1 MLALITAAQRH
12 HASPA
17 TWLSSYFLFSFA
29 DYFDKTNMQFGPL
42 RVFND
47 DTVAP
52 QNGFPQHPH
61 SEMEIVT
68 LVLEGE
74 VTHEDTLGNRTTIQA
89 GEVQRMTAGTGMAH
103 SEMNRQDNQLHMYQ
117 LWFVPS
123 QRGLAPSYERKDL
136 GFLSSKKNELVPLV
150 TGQKV
155 LEDVLYL
162 NSNSTI
168 YWARLDTDKQVVFK
182 TFALRLTF
190 IYVKQGSLLV
200 NGIAL
205 APNDQARITAE
216 EVVEITATKDAE
228 FILIDLPG
236 SEANY

>member
-12 HASPA
+12 HAAPA
-17 TWLSSYFLFSFA
+17 TWLSSYFLLSFA
-29 DYFDKTNMQFGPL
+29 DYFDKDNVHFGPL

-74 VTHEDTLGNRTTIQA
+74 VSHEDTLGNRTSITA
-89 GEVQRMTAGTGMAH
+89 GEVQRMTAGTGLAH
-103 SEMNRQDNQLHMYQ
+103 SEMNRQSSQLHLYQ
-117 LWFVPS
+117 LWFIPS
-123 QRGLAPSYERKDL
+123 QKGLAPSYEQKDL
-136 GFLSSKKNELVPLV
+136 SFLKSKKNQLVPLV

-155 LEDVLYL
+155 LEDVVYM
-162 NSNSTI
+162 NSNSTV
-168 YWARLDTDKQVVFK
+168 YWARLDTDAQLLFR

-200 NGIAL
+200 NGVAVTT
-205 APNDQARITAE
+205 NDQARLTAE
-216 EVVEITATKDAE
+216 EVVDIKATKDAE

>member
-1 MLALITAAQRH
+1 MLAYISAAQRH
-12 HASPA
+12 HAAPA

-29 DYFDKTNMQFGPL
+29 DYFDKNNMHFGPL

-68 LVLEGE
+68 LVFEGE
-74 VTHEDTLGNRTTIQA
+74 VSHEDTMGNRTTIQA
-89 GEVQRMTAGTGMAH
+89 GEVQRMTAGTGLAH
-103 SEMNRQDNQLHMYQ
+103 SEMNRQDSQLHLYQ
-117 LWFVPS
+117 MWFIPS
-123 QRGLAPSYERKDL
+123 QRGLAPSYEQKDL
-136 GFLSSKKNELVPLV
+136 GFLSSKKNELIPLV

-155 LEDVLYL
+155 LEDVVYM
-162 NSNSTI
+162 NSNSTV
-168 YWARLDTDKQVVFK
+168 YWSRLDADKTITFK
-182 TFALRLTF
+182 TFAIRLTF

-200 NGIAL
+200 NGTVL
-205 APNDQARITAE
+205 NPNDQARLTAE
-216 EVVEITATKDAE
+216 ETVEITATKDAE

>member
-1 MLALITAAQRH
+1 MLAYVSAAQRH
-12 HASPA
+12 HAAPTA
-17 TWLSSYFLFSFA
+17 WLSSYFLFSFA
-29 DYFDKTNMQFGPL
+29 DYFDRNNQQFGPL

-74 VTHEDTLGNRTTIQA
+74 VSHEDTMGNRTTITA
-89 GEVQRMTAGTGMAH
+89 GEVQRMTAGTGLAH
-103 SEMNRQDNQLHMYQ
+103 SEMNRQDKALHLYQ
-117 LWFVPS
+117 LWFMPS
-123 QRGLAPSYERKDL
+123 QKGLAPSYEQKDL
-136 GFLSSKKNELVPLV
+136 GFLNGKKNVLIPLV
-150 TGQKV
+150 TGQRV
-155 LEDVLYL
+155 LEDVVYI

-168 YWARLDTDKQVVFK
+168 YWSNLDAGKTLTFK
-182 TFALRLTF
+182 TFPIRLTF
-190 IYVKQGSLLV
+190 IYLKQGSIYV
-200 NGIAL
+200 NGVEL
-205 APNDQARITAE
+205 GPSDQARIDSE
-216 EVVEITATKDAE
+216 NVLEIKATQDAQ

>member
-1 MLALITAAQRH
+1 MLAYISAAQRH
-12 HASPA
+12 HAAPA
-17 TWLSSYFLFSFA
+17 SWLSSYFLFSFA
-29 DYFDKTNMQFGPL
+29 DYFDKSNMHFGPL

-74 VTHEDTLGNRTTIQA
+74 VSHEDTLGNRTTS
-89 GEVQRMTAGTGMAH
+89 GTGLAH
-103 SEMNRQDNQLHMYQ
+103 SEMNRQDSQLHMYQ
-117 LWFVPS
+117 LWFMPS
-123 QRGLAPSYERKDL
+123 QRGLAPSYEQKDL
-136 GFLSSKKNELVPLV
+136 GFLSSKKNELIPLV

-155 LEDVLYL
+155 LEDVVYM
-162 NSNSTI
+162 NSNSTV
-168 YWARLDTDKQVVFK
+168 YWARLDAEKIITFK
-182 TFALRLTF
+182 TFAIRLTF

-200 NGIAL
+200 NGTAL
-205 APNDQARITAE
+205 NTNDQARLTAE

>member
-1 MLALITAAQRH
+1 MLAYIAAADRH
-12 HASPA
+12 HAAPT

-29 DYFDKTNMQFGPL
+29 DYFDRNNLHFGPL

-89 GEVQRMTAGTGMAH
+89 GEVQRMTAGTGVAH
-103 SEMNRQDNQLHMYQ
+103 SEMNRQDKPLHLYQ
-117 LWFVPS
+117 LWFMPS
-123 QRGLAPSYERKDL
+123 QKGLAPSYEQKDL
-136 GFLSSKKNELVPLV
+136 GFLKGHSNELRPLA
-150 TGQKV
+150 TGQRV
-155 LEDVLYL
+155 LEDVVYL

-168 YWARLDTDKQVVFK
+168 YWCNLDKEKEVIFR
-182 TFALRLTF
+182 TFPIRLTF
-190 IYVKQGSLLV
+190 VYVMAGAIRI
-200 NGIAL
+200 NGTGLGI
-205 APNDQARITAE
+205 NDQVRIDAE
-216 EVVEITATKDAE
+216 DVLTIQATKDSQ